1 MAEEL
6 GYNEE
11 QAVKFIRNYVPRE
24 MQDKYT
30 DDEILIIV
38 DIIWDYYEQKGM
50 LSLNDIETEEE
61 LLNED
66 DLIAYVKKEVKAQ
79 NDFLVDPNDIPYVVK
94 GELQYEESLEDVL

>member
-1 MAEEL
+1 
-6 GYNEE
+6 
-11 QAVKFIRNYVPRE
+11 

-79 NDFLVDPNDIPYVVK
+79 NDFLVDPNDIPYIVK

>member
-6 GYNEE
+6 GYNEG
-11 QAVKFIRNYVPRE
+11 QAVKFIRNYVPDD
-24 MQDKYT
+24 MKDKYT

-66 DLIAYVKKEVKAQ
+66 DLIDYVKKEVKAQ
-79 NDFLVDPNDIPYVVK
+79 RDFLVDPNDIPYIVK
-94 GELQYEESLEDVL
+94 GELKYEESLEDVL

>member
-11 QAVKFIRNYVPRE
+11 QAVKSIRNYVPRE

-79 NDFLVDPNDIPYVVK
+79 NDFLVDPNDIPYIVK

>member
-1 MAEEL
+1 MAEEQ

-11 QAVKFIRNYVPRE
+11 QAVKFIRNFVPRE
-24 MQDKYT
+24 IEDKYT
-30 DDEILIIV
+30 DDEILLIV
-38 DIIWDYYEQKGM
+38 DLIWDYYEQKGL

-66 DLIAYVKKEVKAQ
+66 DLVAYVKNEVKEQ
-79 NDFLVDPNDIPYVVK
+79 QDLLVDPNDIPYIVK